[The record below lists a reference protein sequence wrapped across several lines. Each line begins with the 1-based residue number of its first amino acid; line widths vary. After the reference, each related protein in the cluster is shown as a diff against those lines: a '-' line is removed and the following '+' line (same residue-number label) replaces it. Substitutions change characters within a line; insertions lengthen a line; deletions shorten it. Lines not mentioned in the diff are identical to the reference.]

1 MQYINAQLE
10 VLYNKPTQT
19 LAFATSTD
27 YNIDDKSIENDIQSF
42 VMKHK
47 DDIDLK
53 YAIREM
59 TIMNENI
66 LETILAQYFDN
77 ISVYPLTVHPIDS
90 MTPMH
95 VYAVS
100 LVDDTSINSTTK
112 VVSKI
117 V

>member
-10 VLYNKPTQT
+10 VLYDKPTQT
-19 LAFATSTD
+19 LVFATSTD

-47 DDIDLK
+47 GEIELK

-59 TIMNENI
+59 TTMNENI
-66 LETILAQYFDN
+66 METTLAQYFDN
-77 ISVYPLTVHPIDS
+77 ISAYPLTVHPVDGI
-90 MTPMH
+90 TPMY